1 MANRGG
7 SGKFCAAK
15 GCHNSYRKLKNFL
28 DQECYDHKPTIRA
41 ECKCPRPFKLH
52 KMPSDDDGKR
62 HWLAALNLKCPPRN
76 VHVCSLT
83 DRQPTTENP
92 YPELWLGYD
101 RPLSK
106 KRRRRTWPDEGAGV
120 NPEQHGMDEM
130 KPVEESL
137 ASVPSPKQTDVD
149 DSSCTSKTF
158 TSVGTQWED
167 HIFEEHCYI
176 KRQHS
181 ITYVN
186 QSTQCDTFKPLT
198 LMNDYDSNLYTGLP
212 LHTFHTLV
220 AVLRPHENLAYQ
232 TEIEQQILLT
242 LMKLKLNLLIEDL
255 AIRFCISVSQVS
267 RIISFWIDTMAAVL
281 KELIPWLPKETIRA
295 TTPEAYKQHYPNV
308 TCILDC
314 SESEVQR
321 PGNLDSRSESYSH
334 YYACNTIKYLVAIA
348 PCGLVMFIS
357 AAYGGRCSDK
367 FITCD
372 SGILEYPHPGDEV
385 MVDRGFLIRD
395 LLFERKVNMIIPH
408 FANKMQLT
416 EEKVTCSRRIAN
428 VRIHVERAIRR
439 LKVYKV
445 LSQTLPITLM
455 PKIDKILRIC
465 AALVNLRGD
474 LIREA
479 DK

>member
-1 MANRGG
+1 MANCGG

-28 DQECYDHKPTIRA
+28 DQECYDHRPTIRA

-52 KMPSDDDGKR
+52 KMPSDDEGKR
-62 HWLAALNLKCPPRN
+62 QWLDDQVLMMC
-76 VHVCSLT
+76 
-83 DRQPTTENP
+83 
-92 YPELWLGYD
+92 
-101 RPLSK
+101 
-106 KRRRRTWPDEGAGV
+106 
-120 NPEQHGMDEM
+120 QHGMDEM
-130 KPVEESL
+130 RPVEESL
-137 ASVPSPKQTDVD
+137 ESVPSPKQTDVD

-167 HIFEEHCYI
+167 HIFKEHCYI

-186 QSTQCDTFKPLT
+186 QSTQCDPFKPPT
-198 LMNDYDSNLYTGLP
+198 PMNDYDSNLYTGLP
-212 LHTFHTLV
+212 LLTFHTLV

-232 TEIEQQILLT
+232 TEIEQQFLLT

-255 AIRFCISVSQVS
+255 AIRFRISVSQVS

-308 TCILDC
+308 TY
-314 SESEVQR
+314 
-321 PGNLDSRSESYSH
+321 SRSESYSH

-348 PCGLVMFIS
+348 PSGLVMFIS

-372 SGILEYPHPGDEV
+372 SGILECLHPGDEV

-395 LLFERKVNMIIPH
+395 LLFERKVSMIIPH
-408 FANKMQLT
+408 FANKTQLT

-428 VRIHVERAIRR
+428 VRIHVERAVRR
-439 LKVYKV
+439 L
-445 LSQTLPITLM
+445 
-455 PKIDKILRIC
+455 KIDKILRIC
-465 AALVNLRGD
+465 AALVNLRVD

-479 DK
+479 DN

>member
-1 MANRGG
+1 
-7 SGKFCAAK
+7 
-15 GCHNSYRKLKNFL
+15 
-28 DQECYDHKPTIRA
+28 
-41 ECKCPRPFKLH
+41 
-52 KMPSDDDGKR
+52 
-62 HWLAALNLKCPPRN
+62 
-76 VHVCSLT
+76 
-83 DRQPTTENP
+83 
-92 YPELWLGYD
+92 
-101 RPLSK
+101 
-106 KRRRRTWPDEGAGV
+106 
-120 NPEQHGMDEM
+120 MDEM
-130 KPVEESL
+130 RPVEESL

-255 AIRFCISVSQVS
+255 AIRFHISVSQVS
-267 RIISFWIDTMAAVL
+267 KIISFWIDTMAAVL

-372 SGILEYPHPGDEV
+372 SGILEYLHPGDEV

-479 DK
+479 DN

>member
-1 MANRGG
+1 I
-7 SGKFCAAK
+7 SGKFCAVK
-15 GCHNSYRKLKNFL
+15 GCHNSYRKLKMFL
-28 DQECYDHKPTIRA
+28 DQECYEHKPTIRA

-52 KMPSDDDGKR
+52 KMPSDDEGKR
-62 HWLAALNLKCPPRN
+62 QWLAALNLKCPPRN
-76 VHVCSLT
+76 IHVCSFHFV
-83 DRQPTTENP
+83 DRQPSTENP

-101 RPLSK
+101 RPLRK
-106 KRRRRTWPDEGAGV
+106 KRRRRTCPDE
-120 NPEQHGMDEM
+120 
-130 KPVEESL
+130 
-137 ASVPSPKQTDVD
+137 
-149 DSSCTSKTF
+149 
-158 TSVGTQWED
+158 
-167 HIFEEHCYI
+167 
-176 KRQHS
+176 
-181 ITYVN
+181 
-186 QSTQCDTFKPLT
+186 
-198 LMNDYDSNLYTGLP
+198 
-212 LHTFHTLV
+212 

-255 AIRFCISVSQVS
+255 AIRFRISVSKVS

-281 KELIPWLPKETIRA
+281 KDLIPWLPKETIRA

-372 SGILEYPHPGDEV
+372 SGILEYLHPGDEV

-395 LLFERKVNMIIPH
+395 LLFERQVNMIIPH
-408 FANKMQLT
+408 FANKTQLT

-455 PKIDKILRIC
+455 AKIDQILHIC

-474 LIREA
+474 LICEA
-479 DK
+479 DN

>member
-1 MANRGG
+1 
-7 SGKFCAAK
+7 
-15 GCHNSYRKLKNFL
+15 
-28 DQECYDHKPTIRA
+28 IRA

-52 KMPSDDDGKR
+52 KMPSDDI
-62 HWLAALNLKCPPRN
+62 
-76 VHVCSLT
+76 
-83 DRQPTTENP
+83 ENP
-92 YPELWLGYD
+92 SPELWLGYD
-101 RPLSK
+101 RPLRK
-106 KRRRRTWPDEGAGV
+106 KRRRRTWPDE
-120 NPEQHGMDEM
+120 
-130 KPVEESL
+130 
-137 ASVPSPKQTDVD
+137 DVD

-186 QSTQCDTFKPLT
+186 QSTQCDTFKPPT

-220 AVLRPHENLAYQ
+220 AVLRPHKNLAYQ

-255 AIRFCISVSQVS
+255 AIRFCISVSQV
-267 RIISFWIDTMAAVL
+267 RIISFWIDTMVAVL

-295 TTPEAYKQHYPNV
+295 TTTEAYKQHYPNV

-321 PGNLDSRSESYSH
+321 TGNLDSRSESYSH

-348 PCGLVMFIS
+348 TCGLVMFIS

-372 SGILEYPHPGDEV
+372 SGILKYLHPGDEV

-395 LLFERKVNMIIPH
+395 FLFERKVNMIIPH
-408 FANKMQLT
+408 FANKTQLT
-416 EEKVTCSRRIAN
+416 EEKVTCSCRIAN

-445 LSQTLPITLM
+445 LSQTLPINLM

-465 AALVNLRGD
+465 AALVNLHGD

-479 DK
+479 DN

>member
-15 GCHNSYRKLKNFL
+15 GCHNSYRKLKKFL
-28 DQECYDHKPTIRA
+28 DQECNEHKPTIRA

-52 KMPSDDDGKR
+52 KMPSDDVCKR
-62 HWLAALNLKCPPRN
+62 QWLAALNLKCPPRP
-76 VHVCSLT
+76 VCSFHFV

-101 RPLSK
+101 RPLK
-106 KRRRRTWPDEGAGV
+106 
-120 NPEQHGMDEM
+120 
-130 KPVEESL
+130 SL
-137 ASVPSPKQTDVD
+137 ASAPSPKQTDVD
-149 DSSCTSKTF
+149 DSSCTSN
-158 TSVGTQWED
+158 
-167 HIFEEHCYI
+167 IFP
-176 KRQHS
+176 S
-181 ITYVN
+181 
-186 QSTQCDTFKPLT
+186 SMQCDPFKPPT

-220 AVLRPHENLAYQ
+220 AVLHPHENLVYQ

-255 AIRFCISVSQVS
+255 AIRFRISVRQVS
-267 RIISFWIDTMAAVL
+267 RIISFRIDTMA
-281 KELIPWLPKETIRA
+281 
-295 TTPEAYKQHYPNV
+295 AYKQHYPNV

-314 SESEVQR
+314 SESE
-321 PGNLDSRSESYSH
+321 
-334 YYACNTIKYLVAIA
+334 YLVAIA
-348 PCGLVMFIS
+348 TCGLVMFIS
-357 AAYGGRCSDK
+357 AAYGGCCSDK

-372 SGILEYPHPGDEV
+372 SGILEYLQPGDEV
-385 MVDRGFLIRD
+385 MVDRVFLIRD
-395 LLFERKVNMIIPH
+395 LFERQVNMIIPH

-455 PKIDKILRIC
+455 PKIDIYKTQKMIYF
-465 AALVNLRGD
+465 G
-474 LIREA
+474 
-479 DK
+479 

>member
-1 MANRGG
+1 MATVNCPVNNILQNTL
-7 SGKFCAAK
+7 FCVQQK
-15 GCHNSYRKLKNFL
+15 KKNSYR
-28 DQECYDHKPTIRA
+28 Q
-41 ECKCPRPFKLH
+41 
-52 KMPSDDDGKR
+52 PS
-62 HWLAALNLKCPPRN
+62 
-76 VHVCSLT
+76 
-83 DRQPTTENP
+83 TENP

-101 RPLSK
+101 RPLRK
-106 KRRRRTWPDEGAGV
+106 TRRRRT
-120 NPEQHGMDEM
+120 
-130 KPVEESL
+130 L
-137 ASVPSPKQTDVD
+137 ASVPSPKQSDVD
-149 DSSCTSKTF
+149 DHSCTSKNVA
-158 TSVGTQWED
+158 SVGTQWED

-176 KRQHS
+176 KRQH
-181 ITYVN
+181 IVTYVN
-186 QSTQCDTFKPLT
+186 QSTQCDTFKPPT

-255 AIRFCISVSQVS
+255 AIRFRISVSKVS

-281 KELIPWLPKETIRA
+281 KDLIPWLPKETIRA

-308 TCILDC
+308 THILDC

-321 PGNLDSRSESYSH
+321 PGNLDSRSESYIH

-357 AAYGGRCSDK
+357 AAYGGCCSDK
-367 FITCD
+367 CITCD
-372 SGILEYPHPGDEV
+372 SGILEYLHPGDEV
-385 MVDRGFLIRD
+385 MVDRVFLIRD
-395 LLFERKVNMIIPH
+395 LLFERQVNMIIPH
-408 FANKMQLT
+408 FANKTQLT
-416 EEKVTCSRRIAN
+416 EGKVTCSRRIAN

-455 PKIDKILRIC
+455 PKIDTILRIC
-465 AALVNLRGD
+465 AALVNLRD
-474 LIREA
+474 LICQA
-479 DK
+479 DN

>member
-1 MANRGG
+1 M
-7 SGKFCAAK
+7 
-15 GCHNSYRKLKNFL
+15 
-28 DQECYDHKPTIRA
+28 
-41 ECKCPRPFKLH
+41 
-52 KMPSDDDGKR
+52 
-62 HWLAALNLKCPPRN
+62 
-76 VHVCSLT
+76 
-83 DRQPTTENP
+83 
-92 YPELWLGYD
+92 
-101 RPLSK
+101 
-106 KRRRRTWPDEGAGV
+106 DEGRPG
-120 NPEQHGMDEM
+120 
-130 KPVEESL
+130 EESL
-137 ASVPSPKQTDVD
+137 ASAPSPMQSNVD
-149 DSSCTSKTF
+149 DHGCTSKNF
-158 TSVGTQWED
+158 ASVGTQWED

-181 ITYVN
+181 VTYVN
-186 QSTQCDTFKPLT
+186 QSTQCDTCKPLT
-198 LMNDYDSNLYTGLP
+198 LMNDSESNLYTGLP
-212 LHTFHTLV
+212 LQTFHTLV
-220 AVLRPHENLAYQ
+220 AVLRPHANVAYQ
-232 TEIEQQILLT
+232 AEVEQQILLT

-255 AIRFCISVSQVS
+255 AIRFYISVSQVS
-267 RIISFWIDTMAAVL
+267 RIISFWIDTMAVVL
-281 KELIPWLPKETIRA
+281 KDLIPWLPKETIRA
-295 TTPEAYKQHYPNV
+295 TTPEAFKQHYDNV

-314 SESEVQR
+314 SESEIQK
-321 PGNLDSRSESYSH
+321 PKNLDSRSESYSH

-372 SGILEYPHPGDEV
+372 SGILENLKPGDEV

-395 LLFERKVNMIIPH
+395 LLYERQVNLIIPH
-408 FANKMQLT
+408 FANQTQLT

-465 AALVNLRGD
+465 AALVNLHGD

-479 DK
+479 EN

>member
-7 SGKFCAAK
+7 SGKFSAVK
-15 GCHNSYRKLKNFL
+15 GCHNSYRKLKRFL
-28 DQECYDHKPTIRA
+28 DQDWYEHKPTIRA
-41 ECKCPRPFKLH
+41 ECKCPRPFKVH
-52 KMPSDDDGKR
+52 KMPSDGEGKR
-62 HWLAALNLKCPPRN
+62 QWLAALNLKCPSRN
-76 VHVCSLT
+76 VHVCSFHSV
-83 DRQPTTENP
+83 DRQPTTEKP
-92 YPELWLGYD
+92 YPELWLRYD
-101 RPLSK
+101 RPLRK
-106 KRRRRTWPDEGAGV
+106 KRRRRYE
-120 NPEQHGMDEM
+120 H
-130 KPVEESL
+130 K
-137 ASVPSPKQTDVD
+137 ASVPSPKQSDVD
-149 DSSCTSKTF
+149 DHSCTSKNVA
-158 TSVGTQWED
+158 SVGTQWED

-176 KRQHS
+176 KRQH
-181 ITYVN
+181 IVTYVN
-186 QSTQCDTFKPLT
+186 QSTQCDTFKPPT

-212 LHTFHTLV
+212 LHTFHTL
-220 AVLRPHENLAYQ
+220 

-255 AIRFCISVSQVS
+255 AIRFHISVSKVS
-267 RIISFWIDTMAAVL
+267 RIISFWIDTMTVVF
-281 KELIPWLPKETIRA
+281 KGLIPWLPKETIKA

-314 SESEVQR
+314 SESEVR
-321 PGNLDSRSESYSH
+321 IPGNLDSRSESYSH
-334 YYACNTIKYLVAIA
+334 YYTCNTIKYLVAIA

-357 AAYGGRCSDK
+357 AVYGGRCSDK

-372 SGILEYPHPGDEV
+372 SGILEYLHPGDEV

-395 LLFERKVNMIIPH
+395 LLFERQVNVIIPH

-416 EEKVTCSRRIAN
+416 EEKVTCSCRIAN

-455 PKIDKILRIC
+455 PKIDQILRIS

-479 DK
+479 DN